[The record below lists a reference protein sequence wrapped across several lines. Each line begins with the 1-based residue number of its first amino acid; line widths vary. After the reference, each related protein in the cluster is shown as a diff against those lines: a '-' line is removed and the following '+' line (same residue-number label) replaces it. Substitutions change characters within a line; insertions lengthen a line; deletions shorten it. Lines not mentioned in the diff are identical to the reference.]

1 MYKTMKCTN
10 QLVLIETLPAILP
23 DLIIIQFALKFNT
36 KNAANCYES
45 RWIIW
50 RTCWCQSYSL
60 VGHSSFQTPI
70 MPYIIQNRDVA
81 TLFFNHQVVFW
92 INGYWE
98 YSPFSSPCC
107 EPSYRWQPALAS
119 RLRTVQDYP
128 LTLERIPH
136 LGWQTAEVHLHSSLR
151 ASRNISVRGYLR
163 RCLQQLHKF
172 ISKESTENGISI
184 SWNTNKCC
192 MISIKDWLK
201 R

>member
-1 MYKTMKCTN
+1 MYKMMKCTN

-23 DLIIIQFALKFNT
+23 DLIIIQFALKYNI

-45 RWIIW
+45 GHITQRASY
-50 RTCWCQSYSL
+50 CQSYSL
-60 VGHSSFQTPI
+60 VGHSSFQTSI
-70 MPYIIQNRDVA
+70 MPHGMWNRCSYN
-81 TLFFNHQVVFW
+81 FFYHQVVFW
-92 INGYWE
+92 LNGYWE

-107 EPSYRWQPALAS
+107 GPSYRWHPALAS
-119 RLRTVQDYP
+119 RLRTVQDCP

-151 ASRNISVRGYLR
+151 ASRNKSVRVYLR
-163 RCLQQLHKF
+163 RCLQQLHEF
-172 ISKESTENGISI
+172 ISKELTENGISI
-184 SWNTNKCC
+184 SWNSNKCC